1 MDDFSDLQVHP
12 KLGESLEDWVQL
24 EDTVRLV
31 RNKERE
37 GLIRSKNIGA
47 QESHGEVVV
56 FLDAHCE
63 GWLNIL

>member
-1 MDDFSDLQVHP
+1 MDDFSDLEVHP
-12 KLGESLEDWVQL
+12 KLGESLENWVQL
-24 EDTVRLV
+24 EDKVRLV

-47 QESHGEVVV
+47 QESQGEVVV

-63 GWLNIL
+63 EWLNIL